1 MSDPLAS
8 LIHDASGTDPL
19 TAPRS
24 IDGETARAAYVFI
37 AISCM
42 GCVQCTVA
50 SSLGI
55 HQSTVS
61 RLYRNACLA
70 IHLQARVGR
79 VDGGY
84 LTALIPNVWG
94 AYSAV
99 VLGSP

>member
-1 MSDPLAS
+1 MSDPLCR
-8 LIHDASGTDPL
+8 LIHDASGTDPM

-42 GCVQCTVA
+42 GCVQLDVA
-50 SSLGI
+50 SALSI

-94 AYSAV
+94 AYSAGLV
-99 VLGSP
+99 SKP